1 MQLVRMTKARRPDI
15 PAAEHSSDAPQW
27 YTSDQLTEFYVRQAA
42 LTVLQ
47 LEPEQPEQVFLLS
60 LGVFL
65 DDSDT
70 LLKFPATSAFVS
82 NVENEAQR
90 RDRISILGSPTMH
103 ERRDLAQH
111 FFVSAHLAT
120 TLGPQAALSL
130 GLGKEMM
137 DANGGSGFSF
147 ADLAADRAGIEFA
160 KRVKAGE
167 ISLEQ
172 LSQRFAVADY
182 LPPVDDLAE
191 GLGLAELQAQFGE
204 ISDGDTNGAF
214 QAELKRIERLVLELP
229 IYNRSKSVGN

>member
-1 MQLVRMTKARRPDI
+1 M
-15 PAAEHSSDAPQW
+15 
-27 YTSDQLTEFYVRQAA
+27 
-42 LTVLQ
+42 LQ

-60 LGVFL
+60 LGIFL

-70 LLKFPATSAFVS
+70 LRKFPATSAFVS

-90 RDRISILGSPTMH
+90 QDRIRILGSPTMH
-103 ERRDLAQH
+103 DRRDLAQH

-172 LSQRFAVADY
+172 LSQRFEVADY

-191 GLGLAELQAQFGE
+191 GLGLADLRARFGE
-204 ISDGDTNGAF
+204 ATDEAF
-214 QAELKRIERLVLELP
+214 QAELTQIERRVLELP
-229 IYNRSKSVGN
+229 IYNRSKSIAN